1 MPTLG
6 RFRREL
12 RWRRFWSVP
21 VEQEVDA
28 EVAFHLEM
36 RVRELVEQGMPPDDA
51 RAAALRRF
59 GDVDGIME
67 ACRDLGRRR
76 NEEMRRAE
84 WLTELRHDLRYAI
97 RGLRASPGFAAVAVL
112 TLAMGIGASTAI
124 FSVANAVLLRP
135 FPYHEPDRI
144 VRLYE
149 TNPTTDRFGVS
160 EPNYLDWLERV
171 RGLSQ
176 MAAFTAGNLTLL
188 GDGDPEELSSMAATP
203 SLFPLLGVRQHVGRL
218 FDDAE
223 ARPGAPARVVL
234 LSYAFWQTRFGGDP
248 QVVGRTMNLNG
259 TPYEVVG
266 VMPPELVFPGNPVL
280 WEPLAPSATLSRGE
294 TPRGD
299 RRLGVLG
306 RLAPDVTIALARDEL
321 QSVARDLARQY
332 PETNREWGANVTSLE
347 EWLIGDEL
355 RTRVQVLLVAVGL
368 LLLMGCVNVANLL
381 LARATARQRE
391 MSVRAALGAGRGRIV
406 RQLLTESLVL
416 AVIGAALGVAL
427 AVLAVPVLRE
437 VGETAIPR
445 LDGLDIDWRVV
456 AFGMAASLVTGIL
469 FGIAPALQASRA
481 DLNAVLRSGGR
492 VAAAGRL
499 RSALIVTSVAMALV
513 LLVGAGLVGRSF
525 ERLMRV
531 DYGFRTE
538 GVFTASLTLS
548 GERYRERAKL
558 AAFYSE
564 VARRLSSTAGIR
576 AVGFTNIA
584 PFSGGST
591 AIKFTVVGR
600 QPASADEFLS
610 ANWRSVTPGY
620 FDAIGVALRKG
631 RLIAESDGE
640 REPRVVVITEAM
652 ARQIWPG
659 VDPVGQQIAVG
670 GNAAVPWT
678 VVGVVSDIRDQLLEE
693 EPEPMMYLSFQQVAW
708 TNMWLLVR
716 GTGDPLAL
724 APVVRREIH
733 ALDPLLPLANEQPLA
748 RLVSEVAAQPRF
760 TALVFGLFASAALVL
775 AVVGVYGLVAYGV
788 TRRTREIGVRMALG
802 ATPSRI
808 VGGVVRHGVGL
819 AGVGIAIGL
828 WAAYAL
834 SRFMQGI
841 LYDVAATDLV
851 TYLGVAALLLGCAA
865 AASLL
870 PARWAAR
877 LDPVRALRDE

>member
-1 MPTLG
+1 
-6 RFRREL
+6 
-12 RWRRFWSVP
+12 
-21 VEQEVDA
+21 VEREVDS
-28 EVAFHLEM
+28 ELAFHLEM
-36 RVRELVEQGMPPDDA
+36 RVRELVDQGMSPNEA
-51 RAAALRRF
+51 RAAALQRF
-59 GDVDGIME
+59 GDVERITA
-67 ACRDLGRRR
+67 ACRDIGRRR

-84 WLTELRHDLRYAI
+84 WLSDLRHDLRYAL
-97 RGLRASPGFAAVAVL
+97 RGLRASPGFTAVAVL
-112 TLAMGIGASTAI
+112 TLAMGIGASTTI

-149 TNPTTDRFGVS
+149 TNPTTETFGIS
-160 EPNYLDWLERV
+160 EPNYLDWVERV

-176 MAAFTAGNLTLL
+176 LAAFTGGNLTLL
-188 GDGDPEELSSMAATP
+188 GDGDPEQLNTMAATP
-203 SLFPLLGVRQHVGRL
+203 SLFPLLGVRQLVGRV
-218 FDDAE
+218 FNEEE
-223 ARPGAPARVVL
+223 AKPGAPARVVV
-234 LSYAFWQTRFGGDP
+234 LSYAFWQTRFGADP
-248 QVVGRTMNLNG
+248 QVVGRTMNLDG
-259 TPYEVVG
+259 TSYEVIG
-266 VMPPELVFPGNPVL
+266 VMPPEFVFPGNPVL

-299 RRLGVLG
+299 RRLAVLG
-306 RLAPDVTIALARDEL
+306 RLAPNVTIARALDEL
-321 QSVARDLARQY
+321 KSVARDLARQY
-332 PETNREWGANVTSLE
+332 PETNRGWGANVTSLE

-368 LLLMGCVNVANLL
+368 LLAMGCVNVANLL

-406 RQLLTESLVL
+406 RQLLTEGLVL
-416 AVIGAALGVAL
+416 SAGGAAIGVAFT
-427 AVLAVPVLRE
+427 ALAVPVLRD
-437 VGETAIPR
+437 VGQTAIPR
-445 LDGLDIDWRVV
+445 LDQLNVDWRVV
-456 AFGMAASLVTGIL
+456 CFGIAASLLTGML

-481 DLNAVLRSGGR
+481 DLNDVLRGGGR
-492 VAAAGRL
+492 VAGGGRL
-499 RSALIVTSVAMALV
+499 RSILIVTSVALALV

-525 ERLMRV
+525 DRLMRV

-538 GVFTASLTLS
+538 GVFTASLEVS
-548 GERYRERAKL
+548 GERYRERAKR
-558 AAFYSE
+558 AAFYAEAS
-564 VARRLSSTAGIR
+564 RRLAATPGIR

-591 AIKFTVVGR
+591 AIRFTVVGR

-620 FDAIGVALRKG
+620 FAAIGVALERG

-640 REPRVVVITEAM
+640 REPRVVVITETM

-693 EPEPMMYLSFQQVAW
+693 EPAPMMYLSFQQVSW
-708 TNMWLLVR
+708 SNMWLLVR
-716 GTGDPLAL
+716 GTGDPMAL
-724 APVVRREIH
+724 APLVRREIH
-733 ALDPLLPLANEQPLA
+733 EIDPLLPVANEQPLA
-748 RLVSEVAAQPRF
+748 RFVSQIAAQPRF
-760 TALVFGLFASAALVL
+760 TALIFGLFASAALVL

-788 TRRTREIGVRMALG
+788 TQRTREIGVRLALG

-808 VGGVVRHGVGL
+808 VMSIVRYGVGL
-819 AGVGIAIGL
+819 AGFGIAVGL
-828 WAAYAL
+828 WVAFAL

-841 LYDVAATDLV
+841 LYEVTATDAV
-851 TYLGVAALLLGCAA
+851 TYLAVAALLAGCAA
-865 AASLL
+865 AASIL
-870 PARWAAR
+870 PARWAAK

>member
-1 MPTLG
+1 
-6 RFRREL
+6 
-12 RWRRFWSVP
+12 
-21 VEQEVDA
+21 
-28 EVAFHLEM
+28 
-36 RVRELVEQGMPPDDA
+36 
-51 RAAALRRF
+51 
-59 GDVDGIME
+59 
-67 ACRDLGRRR
+67 
-76 NEEMRRAE
+76 MRRTE
-84 WLTELRHDLRYAI
+84 WLAELRHDLRYAV
-97 RGLRASPGFAAVAVL
+97 RGLRASPGFTAVALL
-112 TLAMGIGASTAI
+112 TLAMGIGASTTI

-135 FPYHEPDRI
+135 FPYHEPERI

-149 TNPTTDRFGVS
+149 TNPTTETFAVS
-160 EPNYLDWLERV
+160 EPDYLDWRERV

-176 MAAFTAGNLTLL
+176 LAAFAGQNVSLL
-188 GDGDPEELSSMAATP
+188 GDGDPEELAAMAATP
-203 SLFPLLGVRQHVGRL
+203 SLFPLLGVRPLLGRV
-218 FDDAE
+218 FREEE
-223 ARPGAPARVVL
+223 AKPAAPARVVL
-234 LSYAFWQTRFGGDP
+234 LSYAFWQTRFGSDP
-248 QVVGRTMNLNG
+248 RVLGRTLNLSG
-259 TPYEVVG
+259 TSYEVIG
-266 VMPPELVFPGNPVL
+266 VMPPELVFPGTPAL
-280 WEPLAPSATLSRGE
+280 WEPLAPSTIARGE
-294 TPRGD
+294 TARGN
-299 RRLGVLG
+299 RRLGVIG
-306 RLAPDVTIALARDEL
+306 RLAPDVTLGQALDEMR
-321 QSVARDLARQY
+321 SVASDLARLY

-347 EWLIGDEL
+347 AWLIGDEL
-355 RTRVQVLLVAVGL
+355 RTRVEVLLVAVGL

-416 AVIGAALGVAL
+416 AAIGAALGIAL
-427 AVLAVPVLRE
+427 TVMAVPVLRE

-445 LDGLDIDWRVV
+445 LDELSVDWRVIS
-456 AFGMAASLVTGIL
+456 FGVAASVVTGIL

-481 DLNAVLRSGGR
+481 DLNDVLRSGGR

-499 RSALIVTSVAMALV
+499 RSVLIVTSVALALV

-538 GVFTASLTLS
+538 GVFTASLTVANQ
-548 GERYRERAKL
+548 RYRERAKR
-558 AAFYSE
+558 AAFYAE
-564 VARRLSSTAGIR
+564 AARRLATAPGIR

-591 AIKFTVVGR
+591 AIRFAVVGR

-620 FDAIGVALRKG
+620 FAALGVALRRG

-640 REPRVVVITEAM
+640 REPRVVVITETM
-652 ARQIWPG
+652 ARRVWPG
-659 VDPVGQQIAVG
+659 VDPVGQQIMLG
-670 GNAAVPWT
+670 GNAGPTWT
-678 VVGVVSDIRDQLLEE
+678 VVGVVGDIRDQLLQE
-693 EPEPMMYLSFQQVAW
+693 EPAPTMYLSFQQVSW
-708 TNMWLLVR
+708 DSMWLLVR

-733 ALDPLLPLANEQPLA
+733 AIDPLLPVANEQPLS

-760 TALVFGLFASAALVL
+760 TALIFGLFASAALVL

-788 TRRTREIGVRMALG
+788 TQRTREIGVRLALG

-808 VGGVVRHGVGL
+808 VRGVVRHGVGL
-819 AGVGIAIGL
+819 AGFGVAIGL

-834 SRFMQGI
+834 SRFMRGI
-841 LYDVAATDLV
+841 LYDVTPTDAV
-851 TYLGVAALLLGCAA
+851 TYLAVAALIMACAA

>member
-1 MPTLG
+1 
-6 RFRREL
+6 
-12 RWRRFWSVP
+12 
-21 VEQEVDA
+21 
-28 EVAFHLEM
+28 
-36 RVRELVEQGMPPDDA
+36 
-51 RAAALRRF
+51 
-59 GDVDGIME
+59 
-67 ACRDLGRRR
+67 
-76 NEEMRRAE
+76 MRRAQ
-84 WLTELRHDLRYAI
+84 WLAELRDDLRYAV
-97 RGLRASPGFAAVAVL
+97 RGLRANPGFSAVAVL
-112 TLAMGIGASTAI
+112 TLAMGIGASTTI

-149 TNPTTDRFGVS
+149 TNPTTDTFGVS

-171 RGLSQ
+171 RGVSQ
-176 MAAFTAGNLTLL
+176 LAAFTGGNRTLL
-188 GDGDPEELSSMAATP
+188 GDGDPEELTALAATP
-203 SLFPLLGVRQHVGRL
+203 SLFPLLGVRQHLGRL
-218 FDDAE
+218 FGDEE

-248 QVVGRTMNLNG
+248 HVVGRTVNLDG
-259 TPYEVVG
+259 TSYEVIG
-266 VMPPELVFPGNPVL
+266 VMPPDFVFPGNPAL

-306 RLAPDVTIALARDEL
+306 RLAPDVTLARARDEL
-321 QSVARDLARQY
+321 ESVARDLARQY

-347 EWLIGDEL
+347 EWLIGAAL
-355 RTRVQVLLVAVGL
+355 RTRVEVLLVAVGL

-416 AVIGAALGVAL
+416 AAIGAALGVAL
-427 AVLAVPVLRE
+427 TVMAVPILRD

-445 LDGLDIDWRVV
+445 LNELDIDWRVV
-456 AFGMAASLVTGIL
+456 AFGIVASVVTGIL

-481 DLNAVLRSGGR
+481 DLNDVLRSGGR

-499 RSALIVTSVAMALV
+499 RSALIVTSVALALV

-538 GVFTASLTLS
+538 GVFTASLTVAN
-548 GERYRERAKL
+548 ERYRERAKR
-558 AAFYSE
+558 AALYAE
-564 VARRLSSTAGIR
+564 AARRLATTPGIR

-591 AIKFTVVGR
+591 AIRFTVVGR
-600 QPASADEFLS
+600 QPASADEYLS

-620 FDAIGVALRKG
+620 FAAIGVALEKG

-640 REPRVVVITEAM
+640 REPRVVVITETM

-659 VDPVGQQIAVG
+659 VDPVGQQIALG
-670 GNAAVPWT
+670 GNVAVPWT
-678 VVGVVSDIRDQLLEE
+678 VVGVVGDIRDQVLEE
-693 EPEPMMYLSFQQVAW
+693 EPAPMMYLSFQQVSW
-708 TNMWLLVR
+708 DTMWLLVR

-733 ALDPLLPLANEQPLA
+733 AIDPLLPVANEQPLA
-748 RLVSEVAAQPRF
+748 RLVSEIAAQPRF
-760 TALVFGLFASAALVL
+760 TALIFGLFASAALVL

-788 TRRTREIGVRMALG
+788 TQRTREIGVRLALG

-808 VGGVVRHGVGL
+808 VRGVVRHGVGL
-819 AGVGIAIGL
+819 AGFGIAIGL

-841 LYDVAATDLV
+841 LYEVTATDAL
-851 TYLGVAALLLGCAA
+851 TYLAVAALLAGCAA
-865 AASLL
+865 VASIL
-870 PARWAAR
+870 PARSAAR

>member
-1 MPTLG
+1 
-6 RFRREL
+6 
-12 RWRRFWSVP
+12 
-21 VEQEVDA
+21 
-28 EVAFHLEM
+28 
-36 RVRELVEQGMPPDDA
+36 
-51 RAAALRRF
+51 
-59 GDVDGIME
+59 
-67 ACRDLGRRR
+67 
-76 NEEMRRAE
+76 MRRTE
-84 WLTELRHDLRYAI
+84 WFTELRHDLRYAM
-97 RGLRASPGFAAVAVL
+97 RGLRANPGFSAVAVL
-112 TLAMGIGASTAI
+112 TLAMGIGASTTI

-135 FPYHEPDRI
+135 FPYHEPERI

-149 TNPTTDRFGVS
+149 TNPTTDTFGIS
-160 EPNYLDWLERV
+160 EPNYLDWQQRV

-176 MAAFTAGNLTLL
+176 LAAFTGGNLTLL
-188 GDGDPEELSSMAATP
+188 GDGDPEELSAMAATP
-203 SLFPLLGVRQHVGRL
+203 SLFPLLGVRPLIGRV
-218 FDDAE
+218 FSE
-223 ARPGAPARVVL
+223 EESKPGEPARVVV
-234 LSYAFWQTRFGGDP
+234 LSNAMWQTRFGADP
-248 QVVGRTMNLNG
+248 QVVGRTVNLDG
-259 TPYEVVG
+259 TSYEVIG
-266 VMPPELVFPGNPVL
+266 VMPPEFVFPGNPAL

-299 RRLGVLG
+299 RRLGVIG
-306 RLAPDVTIALARDEL
+306 RLAPNVTRARALDEL
-321 QSVARDLARQY
+321 KSVARDLARQY

-355 RTRVQVLLVAVGL
+355 RTRVEVLLVAVGL

-416 AVIGAALGVAL
+416 AAIGAALGV
-427 AVLAVPVLRE
+427 VLTVMAVPVLRD

-445 LDGLDIDWRVV
+445 LDELDIDWRVV
-456 AFGMAASLVTGIL
+456 AFGIAASLVTGIL

-481 DLNAVLRSGGR
+481 DLNDVLRSGGR
-492 VAAAGRL
+492 VAAGRL
-499 RSALIVTSVAMALV
+499 RSILIVTSVAMALV

-538 GVFTASLTLS
+538 GVFTASLTVAN
-548 GERYRERAKL
+548 ERYRERAKR
-558 AAFYSE
+558 AAFYAE
-564 VARRLSSTAGIR
+564 AARRLATTPGIR

-591 AIKFTVVGR
+591 AIRFTVVGR
-600 QPASADEFLS
+600 QPASADEYLS

-620 FDAIGVALRKG
+620 FAAIGVALEKG

-640 REPRVVVITEAM
+640 REPRVVVITETM

-659 VDPVGQQIAVG
+659 VDPMGQQIALG
-670 GNAAVPWT
+670 GNVAVPWT

-693 EPEPMMYLSFQQVAW
+693 EPAPMMYLSFQQVSW
-708 TNMWLLVR
+708 DTMWLLVR

-733 ALDPLLPLANEQPLA
+733 AIDPLLPVANEQPLA
-748 RLVSEVAAQPRF
+748 RFVSEIAAQPRF
-760 TALVFGLFASAALVL
+760 TALIFGLFAAAALVL

-788 TRRTREIGVRMALG
+788 TQRTREIGVRMALG
-802 ATPSRI
+802 ATSSRI
-808 VGGVVRHGVGL
+808 VMNVVRYGVGL
-819 AGVGIAIGL
+819 AGFGIAIGL

-841 LYDVAATDLV
+841 LYEVAATDAV
-851 TYLGVAALLLGCAA
+851 TYLAVAALLMGCAA
-865 AASLL
+865 AASII